1 MGYTIA
7 QKIIKNHLLF
17 NTYPIWIAAAEA
29 NLLEFHSPPMKF
41 QHFSYSLALPPAAA
55 KIQAAGQCHK
65 TAVYGFGQP
74 AYSYVA
80 FHDPYDDNAENQVD
94 EQGK

>member
-1 MGYTIA
+1 
-7 QKIIKNHLLF
+7 
-17 NTYPIWIAAAEA
+17 
-29 NLLEFHSPPMKF
+29 MKF

-80 FHDPYDDNAENQVD
+80 FHNPYDDNAENQVD